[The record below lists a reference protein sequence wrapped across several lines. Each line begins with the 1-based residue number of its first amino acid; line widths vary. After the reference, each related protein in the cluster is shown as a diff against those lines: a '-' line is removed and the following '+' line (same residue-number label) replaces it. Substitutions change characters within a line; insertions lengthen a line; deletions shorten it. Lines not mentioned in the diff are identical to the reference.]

1 VKDAKP
7 AILWRATVHKNANS
21 LICPGHGMIKQKAL
35 EKYSM
40 FSAYLKG
47 QQHDQWCLEYIMGT
61 DISLGIAL
69 AIQN

>member
-1 VKDAKP
+1 
-7 AILWRATVHKNANS
+7 
-21 LICPGHGMIKQKAL
+21 
-35 EKYSM
+35 M